1 MSKRA
6 PGWDLFETFLAV
18 FRTGSLSAGARQL
31 QTAQPTVRRRI
42 ETLEHSLG
50 QTLFTR
56 SPAGLLPTDAA
67 RNILS
72 YAEGMAA
79 IAEAGVRAVSATDGA
94 YTGTVRVTCSEVV
107 GVEVLPPLLAPLL
120 ARYPALE
127 IELVATNAVEN
138 LLRRDADIAVRMTR
152 PTQSGLVARRVGTI
166 AIGLYAT
173 DDYLSRLGTPRSV
186 RDLGG
191 HVLIGRDRD
200 DTLDRLLLNIVPDGA
215 LGFGFR
221 SDSDL
226 VQLAAIRAGVGIGVC
241 QIALAA
247 TSNRLRRVLPQI
259 RFDLDAWL
267 VMHEDL
273 RATARVRLLF
283 DHLVAVLIDYAKE
296 GAEHQ
301 EITNAKLR

>member
-1 MSKRA
+1 MSKRT

-18 FRTGSLSAGARQL
+18 YRTGSLSAGARQL
-31 QTAQPTVRRRI
+31 QTAQPTARRRI
-42 ETLEHSLG
+42 ESLEHSRG
-50 QTLFTR
+50 QALFTR
-56 SPAGLLPTDAA
+56 SPAGLQPTDAA

-79 IAEAGVRAVSATDGA
+79 IAGAGVRAASSTDGA
-94 YTGTVRVTCSEVV
+94 SAGTVRVTCSEIV

-120 ARYPALE
+120 AKYPALE
-127 IELVATNAVEN
+127 IELVATNALEN

-166 AIGLYAT
+166 GIGLYAT
-173 DDYLSRLGTPRSV
+173 DDYLSRLGTPRST

-200 DTLDRLLLNIVPDGA
+200 DTLDRLLRDIVPDGT
-215 LGFGFR
+215 LSFGFR

-247 TSNRLRRVLPQI
+247 TSNRLRRVLPEI
-259 RFDLDAWL
+259 RFELDAWL
-267 VMHEDL
+267 VMHENL

-283 DHLVAVLIDYAKE
+283 DHLADALNRYAKSD
-296 GAEHQ
+296 AEVQ
-301 EITNAKLR
+301 EMTGAKLR